1 MQEIKEREKSFD
13 KKGFSEYFNNEPN
26 ALVSKLLSKNTQDL
40 KKAWAELNNKRSN

>member
-40 KKAWAELNNKRSN
+40 KKSLGGIKQ